1 MSTIQLQKK
10 KCMTK
15 HKSQRLIQA
24 IITFKKCVWQERSPT
39 ITKLGT
45 SYNTFFFELVYKNCS
60 NRYKTFHCLVFV
72 QNFSTK
78 INSMS
83 NLLFGH
89 YQLTLPLMSLAAQ
102 ITNTEAVRG
111 VKKHSSS
118 CFAVHTYT
126 ILNFSRE
133 YKENEWKAAATWE
146 ASIPA
151 SLYTGPSFPTFFQR
165 RFKLVFTNVYM
176 MLL

>member
-1 MSTIQLQKK
+1 
-10 KCMTK
+10 MTK

-60 NRYKTFHCLVFV
+60 NRYKIFHCLVFV

-133 YKENEWKAAATWE
+133 YKENE
-146 ASIPA
+146 
-151 SLYTGPSFPTFFQR
+151 
-165 RFKLVFTNVYM
+165 
-176 MLL
+176 